1 MAVTMI
7 HANRGQIVTN
17 IKPAI
22 DNLISLSIDVL
33 NPSIWDKDHLVGG
46 TNESVT
52 FFLTPEQVNAL
63 VGNLYGQLL
72 IKKVKEYPDA

>member
-1 MAVTMI
+1 MANVMI
-7 HANRGQIVTN
+7 HGNRGQIVTN

-22 DNLISLSIDVL
+22 DNLISLSIDVI

-52 FFLTPEQVNAL
+52 FFLTSEQVDAL

>member
-52 FFLTPEQVNAL
+52 FFLTSEQVDAL

>member
-1 MAVTMI
+1 MAVIMI
-7 HANRGQIVTN
+7 HGNRGQIVTN

-52 FFLTPEQVNAL
+52 FFLTPEQVDAL

>member
-46 TNESVT
+46 NNESVT
-52 FFLTPEQVNAL
+52 FFLTSEQVDAL